1 MITAETLRGL
11 MSFTTKDL
19 AKILDT
25 SGYSMCSF
33 ETAEFL
39 GMTNGGQ
46 FCYKVSYY
54 DEAGTGDHE
63 TGKVFVSLDHSTG
76 VLTAD
81 F

>member
-1 MITAETLRGL
+1 MITAQTLQGL
-11 MSFTTKDL
+11 INFTTKDL

-39 GMTNGGQ
+39 GITNGGQ
-46 FCYKVSYY
+46 FCYRVTYF
-54 DEAGTGDHE
+54 DEAGSGEQE
-63 TGKVFVSLDHSTG
+63 TGKVFVSRDSATG

>member
-11 MSFTTKDL
+11 MAFGTRDL
-19 AKILDT
+19 QKILDT

-46 FCYKVSYY
+46 FCYKVTYF

-63 TGKVFVSLDHSTG
+63 VGKVFVSLDQATG

>member
-1 MITAETLRGL
+1 MITAETLKGL

-33 ETAEFL
+33 KTAEFL

-46 FCYKVSYY
+46 FCYKVTYF
-54 DEAGTGDHE
+54 DEAGTGEDE
-63 TGKVFVSLDHSTG
+63 VGKVFVSLDHATG
-76 VLTAD
+76 ILTAD

>member
-1 MITAETLRGL
+1 MILAETLKGL

-33 ETAEFL
+33 ETAEFV
-39 GMTNGGQ
+39 GITNGGE
-46 FCYKVSYY
+46 FCYKVTYF
-54 DEAGTGDHE
+54 DEAGTGENE
-63 TGKVFVSLDHSTG
+63 TGKVFVKLHTNTG
-76 VLTAD
+76 VVTAE

>member
-1 MITAETLRGL
+1 MITARTLKGL
-11 MSFTTKDL
+11 ISFTTKDL
-19 AKILDT
+19 QKILDT

-46 FCYKVSYY
+46 FCYKVTYY
-54 DEAGTGDHE
+54 DETGTEEVE
-63 TGKVFVSLDHSTG
+63 TGKVFVSLDQTTG
-76 VLTAD
+76 VVTAD

>member
-19 AKILDT
+19 AKILDK

-39 GMTNGGQ
+39 GMTNGGE

-54 DEAGTGDHE
+54 DEAGTGNHE
-63 TGKVFVSLDHSTG
+63 VGKVFVSLDRSTG